1 MTNIHMINELNNN
14 SIFPAAG
21 KKKQL
26 PDSVIDTKTD
36 IGRIPGLYKNDDGYR
51 PYTIYVR
58 SGEFS
63 LQLFF
68 RIKFRFEFLLLGFG
82 SFFPAYF
89 EDPRIG
95 MTRNFIS
102 HFSTQIYAN
111 LLCN

>member
-14 SIFPAAG
+14 SIFPANG

-82 SFFPAYF
+82 SFFPL
-89 EDPRIG
+89 ILK
-95 MTRNFIS
+95 TRVS
-102 HFSTQIYAN
+102 A
-111 LLCN
+111 